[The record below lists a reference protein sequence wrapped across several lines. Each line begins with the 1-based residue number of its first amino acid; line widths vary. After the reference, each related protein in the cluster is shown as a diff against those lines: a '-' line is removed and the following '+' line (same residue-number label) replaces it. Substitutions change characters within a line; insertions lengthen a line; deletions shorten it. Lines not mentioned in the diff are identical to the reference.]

1 MQLLPQRPSRLA
13 DHEVLPRLATLV
25 EHDRATTCEMLV
37 LIGRAEARRLYAPT
51 EYPSLFRYCV
61 GKLRMSEDMAW
72 KRIQAARAVR
82 KFPAILAM
90 LADGRLHLTAV
101 VRLAPHLTRDN
112 AGELLQAAAGLPK
125 QALGELLAARFPH
138 PDLAAC
144 VQALAAP
151 LPGRVSSPAEL
162 APEPV
167 AFASHYSAGTSETQL
182 VPEPVAPPVPVA
194 PPDLPARITPLAPGR
209 FGVQFTIGQAAHDK
223 LRYAQALASHA
234 VPGGALAEILER
246 ALDAYIQKLEKQ
258 KFAATSRPRPAA
270 KHSSADPRH
279 VPAAVVREVCLRDEG
294 RCTFVS
300 GQGER
305 CESRDFLELDHVT
318 PVARGGQST
327 AANVRLRC
335 RTHNQHAAEQAFGAG
350 FMERK
355 REEARRRAEAKLAAA
370 RAKETERA
378 RKEAY
383 ARELEAN
390 AAARARA
397 LEVMPWLRALGVRA
411 DEARRAPARRATTAD
426 VGSFAP
432 TAPRPASAARPPPSR
447 GTGDRPARASRRL
460 RRARSRAARRPTARR

>member
-1 MQLLPQRPSRLA
+1 MQLSPQRSSRFA

-25 EHDRATTCEMLV
+25 EHDRATTAEMLV

-61 GKLRMSEDMAW
+61 GRLRMSEDMAW

-112 AGELLQAAAGLPK
+112 AGELLQATAHLSK
-125 QALGELLAARFPH
+125 QALEELLAARFPQ
-138 PDLAAC
+138 PDFVERVSALEVPASSLRPKQDSTAA
-144 VQALAAP
+144 AAP
-151 LPGRVSSPAEL
+151 SQPSVAPGEL

-167 AFASHYSAGTSETQL
+167 AFASPCSAGTSETQL
-182 VPEPVAPPVPVA
+182 VPEPVALPGPTA

-234 VPGGALAEILER
+234 VPGGALADLFER
-246 ALDAYIQKLEKQ
+246 ALDAYIARLEKQ
-258 KFAATSRPRPAA
+258 KFAATSRPRPA
-270 KHSSADPRH
+270 SQRPSANPRH
-279 VPAAVVREVCLRDEG
+279 VPAAVVREVCRRDEG

-300 GQGER
+300 ENGTR
-305 CESRDFLELDHVT
+305 CESQELLELDHVT
-318 PVARGGQST
+318 PVARGGQSI

-335 RTHNQHAAEQAFGAG
+335 HTHNQYEAERGFGAG

-390 AAARARA
+390 AEARARA

-411 DEARRAPARRATTAD
+411 DEARRAAARCEGMSD
-426 VGSFAP
+426 AP
-432 TAPRPASAARPPPSR
+432 LEERVRHALKGLAPASARRMTPVAS
-447 GTGDRPARASRRL
+447 GPA
-460 RRARSRAARRPTARR
+460 